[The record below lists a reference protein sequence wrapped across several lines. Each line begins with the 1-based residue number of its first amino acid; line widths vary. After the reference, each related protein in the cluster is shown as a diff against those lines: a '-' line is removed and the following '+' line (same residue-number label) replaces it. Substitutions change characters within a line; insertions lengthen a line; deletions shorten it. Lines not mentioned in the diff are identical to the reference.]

1 MKEMIVCSIC
11 ILAMLA
17 FVLPAVVAD
26 SDLNATNNATDN
38 ATNVSALSNET
49 QNVSMNATENAS
61 LNATLH
67 VPLNGTENVTQNV
80 TENAT
85 ENTTQIVT
93 PEAAETVTVTEPMPS
108 APENVTPAIVPE
120 SMENQAPL
128 AAQTATGNTAA
139 TAVGNTDSKT
149 KVLRA
154 GFEKTK
160 PLNNLDVYG
169 NKSVHV
175 LGDNSEA
182 SASAFNASQR
192 LGNVSK
198 FSYNT
203 SYTKPL
209 YNVSEYSRTKP
220 TYQVPSGLSSKPV
233 YDIEKYSVIKAP
245 NGIP

>member
-17 FVLPAVVAD
+17 FVLPATVAD
-26 SDLNATNNATDN
+26 SGPNATNDVIDN
-38 ATNVSALSNET
+38 ATNASSLSNET
-49 QNVSMNATENAS
+49 QNVSMNATKNAS
-61 LNATLH
+61 LNTTLH
-67 VPLNGTENVTQNV
+67 VPLNVTENIAQNV
-80 TENAT
+80 TENVSENAT
-85 ENTTQIVT
+85 QTVN
-93 PEAAETVTVTEPMPS
+93 PEAAETVTSAEPMPS
-108 APENVTPAIVPE
+108 ALENATPAMVPE
-120 SMENQAPL
+120 SMENQTPPAAP
-128 AAQTATGNTAA
+128 AATGNIAA
-139 TAVGNTDSKT
+139 TAVGDTENNT

-169 NKSVHV
+169 NKSVHE
-175 LGDNSEA
+175 LGGGAEA
-182 SASAFNASQR
+182 PESAFNASQR

-220 TYQVPSGLSSKPV
+220 TYQVPGGLSSKPV

>member
-1 MKEMIVCSIC
+1 MNVNAQRRNKGLRPAITRRGAGPSHPSSECDPDVQIQIVVVGRCAATCHIVRRGRAVELVVRHVLQAHTRVLPRIVVDLADRAA
-11 ILAMLA
+11 ILA
-17 FVLPAVVAD
+17 
-26 SDLNATNNATDN
+26 
-38 ATNVSALSNET
+38 
-49 QNVSMNATENAS
+49 
-61 LNATLH
+61 
-67 VPLNGTENVTQNV
+67 
-80 TENAT
+80 
-85 ENTTQIVT
+85 
-93 PEAAETVTVTEPMPS
+93 
-108 APENVTPAIVPE
+108 
-120 SMENQAPL
+120 QA
-128 AAQTATGNTAA
+128 ATGNIAA
-139 TAVGNTDSKT
+139 TAVGNTDNNA

-169 NKSVHV
+169 NKSLHE
-175 LGDNSEA
+175 LGGNAEA
-182 SASAFNASQR
+182 PESAFNASQR

-220 TYQVPSGLSSKPV
+220 IYQVPSGLSSKPV